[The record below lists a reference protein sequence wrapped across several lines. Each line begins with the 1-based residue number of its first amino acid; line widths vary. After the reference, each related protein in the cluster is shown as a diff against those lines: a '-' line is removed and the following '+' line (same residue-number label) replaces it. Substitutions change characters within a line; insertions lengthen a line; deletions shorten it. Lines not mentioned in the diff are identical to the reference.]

1 LRTPVASQNL
11 EISERWGAWR
21 LWLERLA
28 PFAFAAFKIAVSA
41 AFVSYYVSRFSRI
54 MYIADGPA
62 RGIEAYRLAYAGFDL
77 FPTHQF
83 APLPLWIWA
92 GLLRIWPDVY
102 FTGTALNVVAS
113 GGVAAFLYL
122 LGKRL
127 AGPLA
132 GAVAALAFTFSPV
145 HHNLTLS
152 MGMAEPMFYLGLVA
166 GIFFAARGEAGL
178 RGPSAASFC
187 FAAAALSRY
196 EGMLF
201 LLLYAGYRVFRRRP
215 RGIIG
220 WSLWAA
226 PVAIAGVFVAHK
238 GLQPTHIGLW
248 PALAGVKADTAAVLA
263 NPTWYRRLGYGVY
276 RFLFDGRAV
285 AAFAF
290 AGAALVFRRRWRTPD
305 RLMIWSGWAV
315 TFAALTFI
323 AVAVGLGFCP
333 ERYFATPLTLI
344 FPFAGLAVVEL
355 VRFARSPL
363 RTAAVGAVL
372 VLALAVT
379 AGWDAT
385 IVKPGYGFPGP
396 CNTRPTFATEA
407 ALKLRELWRSGEL
420 GPREVVL
427 IETAGTGAT
436 GHWQFE
442 QYPLRAFSDHPL
454 HFLLDKRAELK
465 GELRY
470 LVPLMRENA
479 IRIAII
485 LSDENR
491 ERVRWF
497 YDEICGEA
505 VVYENPTQTV
515 VVLREGWKEI
525 PDFSSKMCR
534 DLVTVYDAPGVYG
547 PVPER
552 ERAASA
558 PRAAAP
564 GS

>member
-1 LRTPVASQNL
+1 M
-11 EISERWGAWR
+11 
-21 LWLERLA
+21 WLGRLA
-28 PFAFAAFKIAVSA
+28 PFGFAAFKIAISA

-54 MYIADGPA
+54 MYIADGPG
-62 RGIEAYRLAYAGFDL
+62 RGIEAYRLAYAGFKL
-77 FPTHQF
+77 FPLHQF
-83 APLPLWIWA
+83 PPLPLWIWA
-92 GLLRIWPDVY
+92 GLLKIWPDIY
-102 FTGTALNVVAS
+102 FTGTAVNVVAG

-132 GAVAALAFTFSPV
+132 GAVAALVFTFSPV

-178 RGPSAASFC
+178 RGPSAAAFC

-215 RGIIG
+215 RRLGG
-220 WSLWAA
+220 WLLWAA
-226 PVAIAGVFVAHK
+226 PLVAAGIFVAHK
-238 GLQPTHIGLW
+238 GLQPAHKGLW
-248 PALAGVKADTAAVLA
+248 PALAGVRADTARVLS

-276 RFLFDGRAV
+276 RLLFDGRA
-285 AAFAF
+285 AAALAL

-305 RLMIWSGWAV
+305 RLTIWSGWAL

-333 ERYFATPLTLI
+333 ERYFATPLVLI

-355 VRFARSPL
+355 VRFTRSPL
-363 RTAAVGAVL
+363 RTAAAGAVL
-372 VLALAVT
+372 ILALVIT
-379 AGWDAT
+379 IGWDAT

-396 CNTRPTFATEA
+396 CNTRPAFATET

-420 GPREVVL
+420 GPQEVVL
-427 IETAGTGAT
+427 IEVADPGAT
-436 GHWQFE
+436 GKWRFE

-454 HFLLDKRAELK
+454 HFMRDRGAELK
-465 GELRY
+465 GELRH

-491 ERVRWF
+491 ERVRWY
-497 YDEICGEA
+497 YDEICREA

-515 VVLREGWKEI
+515 VVLREGWKKI

-534 DLVTVYDAPGVYG
+534 DLVTVYDAPGIYG
-547 PVPER
+547 PAPEG
-552 ERAASA
+552 EQAARG
-558 PRAAAP
+558 PRAAGAP
-564 GS
+564 PS

>member
-1 LRTPVASQNL
+1 MASQNR
-11 EISERWGAWR
+11 EISELWGAWR
-21 LWLERLA
+21 LRLERLA
-28 PFAFAAFKIAVSA
+28 PFAFAAFKIAISA

-62 RGIEAYRLAYAGFDL
+62 RGIEAYRLAFVGFEL
-77 FPTHQF
+77 FPPHQF

-92 GLLRIWPDVY
+92 GLLKIWPDVY
-102 FTGTALNVVAS
+102 FTGTALNVVAG

-178 RGPSAASFC
+178 QGPSAAAFC

-201 LLLYAGYRVFRRRP
+201 LLMYAGYRVFRQRP

-226 PVAIAGVFVAHK
+226 PLAIGAVFVAHK
-238 GLQPTHIGLW
+238 GLQPTHTGLW

-263 NPTWYRRLGYGVY
+263 NPTWYRRLGYGFY
-276 RFLFDGRAV
+276 RFLFDGRAT
-285 AAFAF
+285 AALAL
-290 AGAALVFRRRWRTPD
+290 AGALLVFRRRWRTPD
-305 RLMIWSGWAV
+305 RLMIWSAWAII
-315 TFAALTFI
+315 FAALTVI

-333 ERYFATPLTLI
+333 ERYFATPLMLI

-355 VRFARSPL
+355 LRFARSPL

-420 GPREVVL
+420 GRQEIILV
-427 IETAGTGAT
+427 ETGEPGAK
-436 GHWQFE
+436 GGWRFE
-442 QYPLRAFSDHPL
+442 QYAIRAYSDHPL
-454 HFLLDKRAELK
+454 NFLRER
-465 GELRY
+465 RY
-470 LVPLMRENA
+470 PLTEKLPRLLPFMRNNKV
-479 IRIAII
+479 RIAIVT
-485 LSDENR
+485 SDRNR
-491 ERVRWF
+491 ERIQSY
-497 YDEICGEA
+497 YDEICTAA
-505 VVYENPTQTV
+505 VVYENPAQTI
-515 VVLREGWKEI
+515 VVLREGWDKV
-525 PDFSSKMCR
+525 PDFASRERR
-534 DLVTVYDAPGVYG
+534 DLVTVYDVG
-547 PVPER
+547 PENL
-552 ERAASA
+552 
-558 PRAAAP
+558 
-564 GS
+564 

>member
-1 LRTPVASQNL
+1 MASQNR
-11 EISERWGAWR
+11 EISELWGAWR
-21 LWLERLA
+21 LRLERLA
-28 PFAFAAFKIAVSA
+28 PFAFAAFKIAISA

-62 RGIEAYRLAYAGFDL
+62 RGIEAYRLAFVGFEL
-77 FPTHQF
+77 FPPHQF

-92 GLLRIWPDVY
+92 GLLKIWPDVY
-102 FTGTALNVVAS
+102 FTGTALNVVAG

-178 RGPSAASFC
+178 QGPSAAAFC

-201 LLLYAGYRVFRRRP
+201 LLMYAGYRVFRQRP

-226 PVAIAGVFVAHK
+226 PLAIGAVFVAHK
-238 GLQPTHIGLW
+238 GLQPTHTGLW

-263 NPTWYRRLGYGVY
+263 NPTWYRRLGYGFY
-276 RFLFDGRAV
+276 RFLFDGRAT
-285 AAFAF
+285 AALAL
-290 AGAALVFRRRWRTPD
+290 AGALLVFRRRWRTPD
-305 RLMIWSGWAV
+305 RLMIWSAWAII
-315 TFAALTFI
+315 FAALTVI

-333 ERYFATPLTLI
+333 ERYFATPLMLI

-355 VRFARSPL
+355 LRFARSPL

-420 GPREVVL
+420 GRQEIILV
-427 IETAGTGAT
+427 ETGEPGAK
-436 GHWQFE
+436 GGWRFE
-442 QYPLRAFSDHPL
+442 QYAIRAFSDHPL
-454 HFLLDKRAELK
+454 NFLRER
-465 GELRY
+465 RY
-470 LVPLMRENA
+470 PLTEKLPRLLPFMRNNKV
-479 IRIAII
+479 RIAIVT
-485 LSDENR
+485 SDRNR
-491 ERVRWF
+491 ERIQSY
-497 YDEICGEA
+497 YDEICTAA
-505 VVYENPTQTV
+505 VVYENPAQTI
-515 VVLREGWKEI
+515 VVLREGWDKV
-525 PDFSSKMCR
+525 PDFASRERR
-534 DLVTVYDAPGVYG
+534 DLVTVYDVG
-547 PVPER
+547 PENL
-552 ERAASA
+552 
-558 PRAAAP
+558 
-564 GS
+564 